1 MPKMGESTVEVQ
13 EYSFAQFEQRDN
25 DSKVKS
31 FEFKDLKKSA
41 PKVSEEHERVI
52 KIERQLAHEKQFQIA
67 PIVEEFR
74 GMSAQAAREREIRIA
89 EEVEKRIAL
98 IKEEAYQAG
107 REQGIEQGREE
118 ILQQMSVE
126 VEEKIAYFT
135 EMIHEVLAMKTEII
149 ERQKREIFVMMR
161 NLVKW
166 IILRELKE
174 DGQYINRLL
183 EKLVVE
189 IGSKEHLLIQVD
201 EKSFEAMPEVLE
213 ILQRKLG
220 ELTNVR
226 VEIDYSMD
234 RPGIILDSQNGI
246 INASLDQQFANLDKL
261 FESVG
266 VAVNKEV
273 GEGSD
278 E

>member
-31 FEFKDLKKSA
+31 FEFKDFKKTA

-220 ELTNVR
+220 EFTNVR
-226 VEIDYSMD
+226 VEIDYSME

-266 VAVNKEV
+266 VAVNREV